1 MKYQVLFSLKKTM
14 KKYLQMPS
22 AAIVIGAS
30 RVNAKDYKNKK
41 GGHRFKHGLE
51 CLTKLLRVCLGSAMV
66 LG

>member
-41 GGHRFKHGLE
+41 GG
-51 CLTKLLRVCLGSAMV
+51 S
-66 LG
+66 